1 MYKTKKHGIP
11 LSCIVSL
18 VFPILGM
25 VSACNTYKNCIGYEI
40 PYGRMK
46 EAARLDDKQF
56 CIILTDSNSVEKYK
70 NTIIAGM
77 EDCGRT
83 LWSFI
88 NIDNPD
94 NNWYKWLLGVW
105 NSPFTLIFDKNGQLE
120 NIVFG
125 ISEYARMSI
134 ESTVSPH
141 NEDEGIRHKNFGF
154 RANSAVPDGIGN
166 ANKFIESHLQLI
178 ADTTETYYGKFLKAD
193 SLAMIAEY
201 PFSEYLKLHYGSHVF
216 SKDSIAKM
224 AHGFIE
230 RYLHSSYPKITYSSL
245 IQTIS
250 KMFLLENAESPLKL
264 ETHIAKGPYHIGD
277 EANITVSV
285 TNNGHEN
292 ITIEKIETTCGCIKT
307 LPAGRHFRKTIRQN
321 ETVNYRFSMELE
333 YSGTI
338 YHEIYFYFHTGNA
351 ASLATAGIEL
361 NVEQ

>member
-56 CIILTDSNSVEKYK
+56 CIVLTDSNSVEKYK

-154 RANSAVPDGIGN
+154 RANSAIPESIMNVN
-166 ANKFIESHLQLI
+166 EFIESHLQLI
-178 ADTTETYYGKFLKAD
+178 ADTTETYYGKYLKAD
-193 SLAMIAEY
+193 SLAMISEY
-201 PFSEYLKLHYGSHVF
+201 PFSEYLKLYYGSH
-216 SKDSIAKM
+216 
-224 AHGFIE
+224 
-230 RYLHSSYPKITYSSL
+230 
-245 IQTIS
+245 Q
-250 KMFLLENAESPLKL
+250 SPLEI
-264 ETHIAKGPYHIGD
+264 ETHIAKGPYRVGD

-285 TNNGHEN
+285 TNYGHEN

-307 LPAGRHFRKTIRQN
+307 IPAGRHFRKTIRQN

>member
-56 CIILTDSNSVEKYK
+56 CIVLTDSNSVEKYK

-94 NNWYKWLLGVW
+94 NRWYEWLLGTW
-105 NSPFTLIFDKNGQLE
+105 NSPYTLIFDKNGKLE

-125 ISEYARMSI
+125 ISEYACISI
-134 ESTVSPH
+134 ESTISPH
-141 NEDEGIRHKNFGF
+141 NGGIPHRNFGF
-154 RANSAVPDGIGN
+154 RKNSAIPESIMNVN
-166 ANKFIESHLQLI
+166 EFIESHLQLI
-178 ADTTETYYGKFLKAD
+178 ADTTETYYGKYIKAD
-193 SLAMIAEY
+193 SLAMISEY
-201 PFSEYLKLHYGSHVF
+201 PFSEYLKLYYGSHVF
-216 SKDSIAKM
+216 SKDSIARM

-230 RYLHSSYPKITYSSL
+230 RYLHSSYPKMTYSSL

-250 KMFLLENAESPLKL
+250 KMFLLENGKSPLKL
-264 ETHIAKGPYHIGD
+264 ETHIEKGPYHIGD

-307 LPAGRHFRKTIRQN
+307 IPAGRHFRKTIRRN

-351 ASLATAGIEL
+351 ASLATARIEV

>member
-1 MYKTKKHGIP
+1 MIKNYKYRVLLPYII
-11 LSCIVSL
+11 LL
-18 VFPILGM
+18 VFPILNLIP
-25 VSACNTYKNCIGYEI
+25 ACNIPKERIRYETPFEEI
-40 PYGRMK
+40 K
-46 EAARLDDKQF
+46 EEAGQKGKKF
-56 CIILTDSNSVEKYK
+56 CIVLTDSSNIKEYR
-70 NTIIAGM
+70 NTVILAMKHNNQAIW
-77 EDCGRT
+77 D
-83 LWSFI
+83 FI
-88 NIDNPD
+88 NTDNPD
-94 NNWYKWLLGVW
+94 NRWYEWLLGTW
-105 NSPFTLIFDKNGQLE
+105 NSPYTLIFDKNGKLE

-125 ISEYARMSI
+125 ISEYACISI
-134 ESTVSPH
+134 ESTISPH
-141 NEDEGIRHKNFGF
+141 NEGIRHRNFGF
-154 RANSAVPDGIGN
+154 RKNSAIPESIMNVN
-166 ANKFIESHLQLI
+166 EFIESHLQLI
-178 ADTTETYYGKFLKAD
+178 ADTTETYYGKYIKAD
-193 SLAMIAEY
+193 SLAMISEY

>member
-1 MYKTKKHGIP
+1 MIKNYKYRVLLPYII
-11 LSCIVSL
+11 LL
-18 VFPILGM
+18 VFPILNLIP
-25 VSACNTYKNCIGYEI
+25 ACNI
-40 PYGRMK
+40 PKERIRHETPFEKMK
-46 EAARLDDKQF
+46 EEAGQKGKKF
-56 CIILTDSNSVEKYK
+56 CIVLTDSSNIKEYR
-70 NTIIAGM
+70 NTVILAMKHDNQAIW
-77 EDCGRT
+77 D
-83 LWSFI
+83 FI
-88 NIDNPD
+88 NTDNPD
-94 NNWYKWLLGVW
+94 NRWYEWLLGTW
-105 NSPFTLIFDKNGQLE
+105 NSPYTLIFDKNGKLE

-141 NEDEGIRHKNFGF
+141 NEDEGIRHRNFGF
-154 RANSAVPDGIGN
+154 RKNSAIPESIMNVN
-166 ANKFIESHLQLI
+166 EFIESHLQLI
-178 ADTTETYYGKFLKAD
+178 ADTTETYYGKYIKAD
-193 SLAMIAEY
+193 SLAMISEY

-230 RYLHSSYPKITYSSL
+230 RYLHSSYPKMTYSSL

-285 TNNGHEN
+285 TNYGHEN

-307 LPAGRHFRKTIRQN
+307 IPAGRHFRKTIRRN

-338 YHEIYFYFHTGNA
+338 YHEIYFYFHTDNA

>member
-1 MYKTKKHGIP
+1 MIKNYKYRVLLPYII
-11 LSCIVSL
+11 LL
-18 VFPILGM
+18 VFPILNLIP
-25 VSACNTYKNCIGYEI
+25 ACNIPKERIRYETPFEEI
-40 PYGRMK
+40 K
-46 EAARLDDKQF
+46 EEAGQKGKKF
-56 CIILTDSNSVEKYK
+56 CIVLTDSSNIKEYR
-70 NTIIAGM
+70 NTVILAMKHNNQAIW
-77 EDCGRT
+77 D
-83 LWSFI
+83 FI
-88 NIDNPD
+88 NTDNPD
-94 NNWYKWLLGVW
+94 NRWYEWLLGTW
-105 NSPFTLIFDKNGQLE
+105 NSPYTLIFDKNGKLE

-125 ISEYARMSI
+125 ISEYACISI
-134 ESTVSPH
+134 ESTISPH
-141 NEDEGIRHKNFGF
+141 NEGIRHRNFVF
-154 RANSAVPDGIGN
+154 RKNSAIPKSIMNVN
-166 ANKFIESHLQLI
+166 EFIESHLQLI
-178 ADTTETYYGKFLKAD
+178 ADTTETYYGKYIKAD
-193 SLAMIAEY
+193 SLAMISEY

-264 ETHIAKGPYHIGD
+264 GTHIAKGPYHIGD

>member
-1 MYKTKKHGIP
+1 M
-11 LSCIVSL
+11 SCIVSL

-56 CIILTDSNSVEKYK
+56 CIVLTDSNSVEKYK

-125 ISEYARMSI
+125 ISEYACISI
-134 ESTVSPH
+134 ESTISPH
-141 NEDEGIRHKNFGF
+141 NGGIPHRNFGF
-154 RANSAVPDGIGN
+154 RKNSAIPESIMNVN
-166 ANKFIESHLQLI
+166 EFIESHLQLI
-178 ADTTETYYGKFLKAD
+178 ADTTETYYGKYIKAD
-193 SLAMIAEY
+193 SLAMISEY
-201 PFSEYLKLHYGSHVF
+201 PFSEYLKLYYGSHVF
-216 SKDSIAKM
+216 SKDSIARM

-230 RYLHSSYPKITYSSL
+230 RYLHSSYPKMTYSSL

-250 KMFLLENAESPLKL
+250 KMFLLENGKSPLKL

-277 EANITVSV
+277 EANINVSV

-307 LPAGRHFRKTIRQN
+307 IPAGRHFRKTIRRN

-351 ASLATAGIEL
+351 ASLATARIEV